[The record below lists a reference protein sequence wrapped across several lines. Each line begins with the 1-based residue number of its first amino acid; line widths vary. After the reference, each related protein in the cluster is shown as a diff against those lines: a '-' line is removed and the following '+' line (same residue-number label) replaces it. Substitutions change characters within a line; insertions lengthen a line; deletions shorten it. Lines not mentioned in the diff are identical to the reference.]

1 MFLIDIFIL
10 KQIKKHKQEIYIYIL
25 DKVREIKL
33 LI

>member
-10 KQIKKHKQEIYIYIL
+10 KQMKKHKQEIYIHIL
-25 DKVREIKL
+25 DKVRKIKP

>member
-10 KQIKKHKQEIYIYIL
+10 KQIKKHKQEIYIHIL